1 MLDRPKPGDRY
12 LAVGSRG
19 RSPEPSDTTT
29 SEQQAE
35 SSRRLSRPVT
45 ARCAHRIASIEEVGT
60 AEMSSRPRKRCRA
73 LAVGMCVLSGV
84 LFGQSA
90 TASAANQ
97 RSLPKVIACAG
108 LGAAKVRPATFI
120 LACADVN
127 SYIGHI
133 SWKSWGARSAHG
145 HGTLETNNCQPNCAT
160 GSFAASPTTITLKK
174 PIATNHGLLF
184 SVAVVGSTPYE
195 LIFKTRPATAGG

>member
-1 MLDRPKPGDRY
+1 
-12 LAVGSRG
+12 V
-19 RSPEPSDTTT
+19 ET
-29 SEQQAE
+29 
-35 SSRRLSRPVT
+35 
-45 ARCAHRIASIEEVGT
+45 
-60 AEMSSRPRKRCRA
+60 SSRPPERCRA
-73 LAVGMCVLSGV
+73 LVVGMCVLWGLLV
-84 LFGQSA
+84 GQTA
-90 TASAANQ
+90 TASAASR

-108 LGAAKVRPATFI
+108 LGGPNVRPATFI

-145 HGTLETNNCQPNCAT
+145 YGTLETNNCQPNCAS

-174 PIATNHGLLF
+174 PIVTNHGLLF

-195 LIFKTRPATAGG
+195 LIFKTRPATAAGDGGFGCCVWVGDSGGEDRPPGRGERA